1 MDTSQLIQFTQDL
14 VRIPS
19 LSGQEEAVAK
29 RVESE
34 MRRLAFDRVWI
45 DGNGSV
51 IGIAE
56 GAEDGKTILLDAHTD
71 TVGISPGVPWQHEP
85 FGAQIDGDNIF
96 GRGAADMKGALAAM
110 VHAAAALDRARLA
123 GRVVVT
129 ASTLEEVLEG
139 VALHAI
145 MDQVQPDF
153 VVIGESTNLSFPRA
167 AVGVL
172 RSPHDHRP
180 PCSFLVA
187 AAWPQRRPR
196 HGEAI
201 AAVEALAMPSD
212 PFHGP
217 GYPGSDRYY
226 FRPLPRALGHPQHLP
241 SCHVRPPP
249 AARRNRRGR
258 DRCHLPGI
266 PALEGVN
273 LRAEIGTGHY
283 TAFTGAMLVCEK
295 FFPAWLYAEDEPFV
309 AAALGGLHAAGI
321 PATTSAYRFRTNAA
335 YSAGIAGIP
344 TVGFGPATEADA
356 HVVDERLA
364 IPDLQAAARGYQ
376 AIIESVLL

>member
-1 MDTSQLIQFTQDL
+1 MDLSQLVQFTQDI

-34 MRRLAFDRVWI
+34 MRRLAFDRVWT

-51 IGIAE
+51 VGIVE
-56 GAEDGKTILLDAHTD
+56 GAHDGKTILLDAHTD

-85 FGAQIDGDNIF
+85 FGAQIDGDKIF
-96 GRGAADMKGALAAM
+96 GRGTADMKGALAAM
-110 VHAAAALDRARLA
+110 VYAAASLDRSRLA

-153 VVIGESTNLSFPRA
+153 VVIGESTNLQLARGGRGRA
-167 AVGVL
+167 EIHLTTIGRPSHSSSPQLGHNAVLDMVK
-172 RSPHDHRP
+172 
-180 PCSFLVA
+180 V
-187 AAWPQRRPR
+187 
-196 HGEAI
+196 I
-201 AAVEALAMPSD
+201 AAVEAISLPSD

-217 GYPGSDRYY
+217 GHSGADRHHL
-226 FRPLPRALGHPQHLP
+226 RPLPRSLGHPQHLP
-241 SCHVRPPP
+241 RHVRPPP
-249 AARRNRRGR
+249 AARRNCRRRAGR
-258 DRCHLPGI
+258 HP
-266 PALEGVN
+266 PASLAPEGVN

-283 TAFTGAMLVCEK
+283 TAFTGALLVCEK
-295 FFPAWLYAEDEPFV
+295 FFPAWLYAEDDPFV

-321 PATTSAYRFRTNAA
+321 PATTSAYRFCTNAA
-335 YSAGIAGIP
+335 YSAGSAGVP

-364 IPDLQAAARGYQ
+364 IADLQAAARGYQ